1 MVCKETDVSNDAP
14 FCTECYNNFKEL
26 FFKPCIICGNSTD
39 NCQCFK
45 PQGIKELFFL
55 FWYDGLL
62 SSDIIST
69 IKYRGERRYTSYF
82 GKLIADRIKAKS
94 PSLKLDGVCYV
105 PRSLNNIRKRGFDQS
120 KLMAESVSY
129 YLNVPLLHCIKR
141 KGKSE
146 EQKKLSGEERRKNV
160 KNKFFIKLGNLIFE
174 SGEIPSNILLID
186 DVITTGSTI
195 KECVYLLNKMGVR
208 NVFVGAIAKTPLQRR
223 KKRSYKRKK
232 LNSSQT
238 PDKKHNNS

>member
-1 MVCKETDVSNDAP
+1 MVCKETDISNDSP

-26 FFKPCIICGNSTD
+26 FLKPCAICGDSTD
-39 NCQCFK
+39 NCKCFK
-45 PQGIKELFFL
+45 PKGIKDLFFL

-62 SSDIIST
+62 SADIISI

-82 GKLIADRIKAKS
+82 GKLISARIKEKS
-94 PSLKLDGVCYV
+94 PSLKFDGVCYV

-160 KNKFFIKLGNLIFE
+160 KNKFYIKLENLIFK

-186 DVITTGSTI
+186 DVITTGSTV
-195 KECVYLLNKMGVR
+195 KECVYLLSKMGVR
-208 NVFVGAIAKTPLQRR
+208 NVYVGAIAKTPIKRR
-223 KKRSYKRKK
+223 KKRRYKRKY
-232 LNSSQT
+232 S
-238 PDKKHNNS
+238 NNS